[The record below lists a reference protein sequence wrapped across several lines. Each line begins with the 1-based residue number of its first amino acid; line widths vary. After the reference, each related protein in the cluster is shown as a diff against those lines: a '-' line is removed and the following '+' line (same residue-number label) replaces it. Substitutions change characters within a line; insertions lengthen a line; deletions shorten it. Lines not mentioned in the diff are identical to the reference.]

1 MLAVSDFVSKFENY
15 TDDELYT
22 IHLNHEDYSE
32 EAREALNIVLKN
44 KGGIE
49 QVLKKI
55 EDKRIIDNEIQKI
68 KRETVELGKNGVDSS
83 FIKSLAKSNI
93 LSQEKVNEIVDNQF
107 MEIEQELNDKKIK
120 PRTIAGGI
128 IGGTIA
134 AVTGGALWGLQLI
147 YSGRIFLILGIGL
160 ALFCYGII
168 SAATKQSKN
177 NIVVLIATVIS
188 IIVAI
193 GIGQLLYEIV
203 GYRK

>member
-1 MLAVSDFVSKFENY
+1 
-15 TDDELYT
+15 
-22 IHLNHEDYSE
+22 
-32 EAREALNIVLKN
+32 
-44 KGGIE
+44 
-49 QVLKKI
+49 
-55 EDKRIIDNEIQKI
+55 
-68 KRETVELGKNGVDSS
+68 
-83 FIKSLAKSNI
+83 
-93 LSQEKVNEIVDNQF
+93 

>member
-1 MLAVSDFVSKFENY
+1 MLAVADFVSKFENY
-15 TDDELYT
+15 SDEELYA

-32 EAREALNIVLKN
+32 EAREALNIVLKK
-44 KGGIE
+44 KGGVEKVLNRIE
-49 QVLKKI
+49 ERRTI
-55 EDKRIIDNEIQKI
+55 ENEIQKI
-68 KRETVELGKNGVDSS
+68 KKETAELGKNGIDSS
-83 FIKSLAKSNI
+83 FIKSSAKSDI

-107 MEIEQELNDKKIK
+107 AKIEQELDDKKIK

-134 AVTGGALWGLQLI
+134 AITGGILWGLQLI

-160 ALFCYGII
+160 ALLCYGII

-188 IIVAI
+188 IIIAI
-193 GIGQLLYEIV
+193 GLGQLLYEIV
-203 GYRK
+203 GYRE